1 MKIRKEVLI
10 GLTVIAVV
18 LISFLIL
25 IAYQRS
31 KSRSDLASRIIS
43 LGNGGPPET
52 IEGLKKAITKYEKQ
66 IELHV
71 KDAAQT
77 GVYWK
82 ILATRFQEKGL
93 HNEALEALEHALYY
107 NPEDAVLHYLTG
119 LSAATVA
126 KTHHNFTGIDNPE
139 RERLFTLAE
148 EAYLSSL
155 KLDEKYLRPRYALGV
170 LYVFELDRPEDAIP
184 LMEQYLIF
192 STNDVD
198 AMFVLARAY
207 FVTSDMQKALVLYD
221 TIISVT
227 RDEDKKREAQNNRQ
241 VVMGRLYG

>member
-1 MKIRKEVLI
+1 MKIKKEILL
-10 GLTVIAVV
+10 GLTVIVIIILGFV
-18 LISFLIL
+18 IL
-25 IAYQRS
+25 INTQGN
-31 KSRSDLASRIIS
+31 KSRRELASRIIS

-52 IEGLKKAITKYEKQ
+52 IEGLREAIGAYEKQ

-82 ILATRFQEKGL
+82 ILASRLQEKGL
-93 HNEALEALEHALYY
+93 HNEALGALEHALYY
-107 NPEDAVLHYLTG
+107 NPEDAALHYLTG
-119 LSAATVA
+119 LSAAIVA

-139 RERLFTLAE
+139 RDRLYALAE

-155 KLDEKYLRPRYALGV
+155 KIDEKYLRPRYALGV
-170 LYVFELDRPEDAIP
+170 LYVFELDRPQDAIP
-184 LMEQYLIF
+184 LMEKYLDF

-207 FVTSDMQKALVLYD
+207 FETGNMERTLALYD
-221 TIISVT
+221 MIISVT
-227 RDEDKKREAQNNRQ
+227 KDESKRREAQNNRQ

>member
-1 MKIRKEVLI
+1 MKIKKEILT
-10 GLTVIAVV
+10 GLTVIA
-18 LISFLIL
+18 IIL
-25 IAYQRS
+25 IGFIILINYQGN
-31 KSRSDLASRIIS
+31 KGRSDLASRIIS

-52 IEGLKKAITKYEKQ
+52 IEGLKEAIAAYEKQ
-66 IELHV
+66 IELYV

-82 ILATRFQEKGL
+82 ILATRLQEKGL

-107 NPEDAVLHYLTG
+107 NPNDAVLHYLTG
-119 LSAATVA
+119 LSAAIVA

-139 RERLFTLAE
+139 RDRLFALAE

-155 KLDEKYLRPRYALGV
+155 KIDEKYLRPRYALGV
-170 LYVFELDRPEDAIP
+170 LYVFEFDRPEDAIP
-184 LMEQYLIF
+184 LMEQYLNF
-192 STNDVD
+192 STNDAD

-207 FVTSDMQKALVLYD
+207 FVTGDMEKALALYD
-221 TIISVT
+221 MIISIT
-227 RDEDKKREAQNNRQ
+227 RDEDKKKEAQNNRQ

>member
-1 MKIRKEVLI
+1 MKIKKEVRI
-10 GLTVIAVV
+10 GLTVVGI
-18 LISFLIL
+18 IIIGFIIL
-25 IAYQRS
+25 INTQGN
-31 KSRSDLASRIIS
+31 KSRRQLASRIIS

-52 IEGLKKAITKYEKQ
+52 IEGLEEAIAAYEKQ

-82 ILATRFQEKGL
+82 ILASRFQERGL

-107 NPEDAVLHYLTG
+107 NPEDATLHYLTG
-119 LSAATVA
+119 LSAAIVA

-139 RERLFTLAE
+139 RNRLYALAE
-148 EAYLSSL
+148 EAYISAL
-155 KLDEKYLRPRYALGV
+155 KIDEKYLKPRYALGV

-184 LMEQYLIF
+184 LMERYLDF

-207 FVTSDMQKALVLYD
+207 FVTGDMERALALYNM
-221 TIISVT
+221 IISVA
-227 RDEDKKREAQNNRQ
+227 RDENKKREAQNNRQ
-241 VVMGRLYG
+241 AVMGRLYG